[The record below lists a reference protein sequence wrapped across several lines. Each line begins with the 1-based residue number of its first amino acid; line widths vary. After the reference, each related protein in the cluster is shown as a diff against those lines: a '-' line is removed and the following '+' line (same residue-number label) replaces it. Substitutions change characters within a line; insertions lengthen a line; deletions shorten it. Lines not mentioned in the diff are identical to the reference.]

1 MTEKVLNNK
10 KNGMAMLVL
19 FLLLYLL
26 AIFACIFGGVMISG
40 AEIPCF

>member
-26 AIFACIFGGVMISG
+26 AYLPVSLA
-40 AEIPCF
+40 A